1 MIGQFQH
8 AEVKGAKVRFCKS
21 CTCRS
26 WIFVLCEVT
35 SVMKAAYHH
44 LAVARRILDVCVD
57 TSWWGWRGICV
68 RRASAL
74 DESLED
80 VVYALDQAIVDNL
93 FVLEGFNLVFAIDTL
108 LVNLILLCADEG
120 TLVDVGMNFDV

>member
-1 MIGQFQH
+1 M
-8 AEVKGAKVRFCKS
+8 
-21 CTCRS
+21 
-26 WIFVLCEVT
+26 
-35 SVMKAAYHH
+35 
-44 LAVARRILDVCVD
+44 D
-57 TSWWGWRGICV
+57 TSWWGWRGVCI

-80 VVYALDQAIVDNL
+80 VAFETRLSLFGLLFEGLERFKQVVYAFDQAIVNDL

-120 TLVDVGMNFDV
+120 TLVDVGMDFDV